1 MNDKVIIKSEEGN
14 KIVISE
20 LDFQKAMLQYMREA
34 SPDRDRVKIIAEER
48 NDGGRNKPVPVL
60 VMILSKN
67 PAEILNYAA
76 DVIPLEK
83 KPSLFFRLLKKIFGV
98 N

>member
-20 LDFQKAMLQYMREA
+20 LDFQKAMLQYMRET
-34 SPDRDRVKIIAEER
+34 SPDRVKIIAEER